1 MCLDYSKNE
10 ENKEFLKKL
19 INYYENLEKS
29 KYINFHIIKY
39 FKFLAGKN
47 LLKKMIKEII
57 IFHFPII
64 GYLTFRI

>member
-10 ENKEFLKKL
+10 EDKGFLKKL

-29 KYINFHIIKY
+29 KYINFHIIRY

-47 LLKKMIKEII
+47 LFKKMVKEIV
-57 IFHFPII
+57 IFHFPLI
-64 GYLTFRI
+64 GYIIFRK